1 MWRGRVVA
9 GCDSLSPSD
18 PHWDSSIELYALKD
32 LAGFH
37 SPKVDSYF
45 QKRCNLVSC
54 PARLN

>member
-9 GCDSLSPSD
+9 GCDSPSPSD
-18 PHWDSSIELYALKD
+18 PHWDSPIELYALKD

-45 QKRCNLVSC
+45 QKRCNLFSC
-54 PARLN
+54 QQG